1 MIIANPHNDYLVRA
15 TAHDGLVRAFAIDA
29 TSLTAEL
36 RQRHGTDPAVTAA
49 LGRLSIG
56 ALLLGATLKE
66 EEHSVTLRLQ
76 GDGPASPFLAAATG
90 AGEVRSLV
98 TNPRPDVDQVRDG
111 KLNVSGVVGRSG
123 RLSVTR
129 DLGMR
134 QPYFS
139 TVELVSGEVG
149 EDLAYYLARSEQVP
163 SAVGIGVFVRSDGSV
178 EAAGGFMLQ
187 LMPGLGSASS
197 ERIEEV
203 VRTLPHPTTMLRQ
216 GDRPEDILRRI
227 FARDYEV
234 LDRMR
239 VRFHCPCTRDRAER
253 ALRLLGA
260 EALDDMI
267 REHAADGA
275 AELSCQ
281 FCNASYTFPL
291 TELAELR
298 TRTVPESRTGAADA

>member
-1 MIIANPHNDYLVRA
+1 MATAMRNGDYLVRA
-15 TAHDGLVRAFAIDA
+15 TAFGGKVRAFAIDA
-29 TSLTAEL
+29 TRLTAEL
-36 RQRHGTDPAVTAA
+36 RARHGTDPAVTAA

-66 EEHSVTLRLQ
+66 DAHTVTLRLH

-90 AGEVRSLV
+90 AGEVRGLV

-111 KLNVSGVVGRSG
+111 KLNVSGVVGTTG

-163 SAVGIGVFVRSDGSV
+163 AAVGIGVFVRSDGSG
-178 EAAGGFMLQ
+178 EAAGGYMLQ
-187 LMPGLGSASS
+187 LMPGLDS
-197 ERIEEV
+197 ETTERVEEV
-203 VRTLPHPTTMLRQ
+203 VRTLPHPTTMLRE
-216 GDRPEDILRRI
+216 GDRPEDILQRI
-227 FARDYEV
+227 FQSSYDLRD
-234 LDRMR
+234 RR
-239 VRFHCPCTRDRAER
+239 SVRFHCPCSRDRAER
-253 ALRLLGA
+253 ALLLLGA
-260 EALDDMI
+260 ESLDEMAS
-267 REHAADGA
+267 EQAETGQ

-281 FCNASYTFPL
+281 FCNATYTFTKADLEAMRDSL
-291 TELAELR
+291 TR
-298 TRTVPESRTGAADA
+298 KDA